1 MKFNIFRK
9 RKRKTLGEP
18 YSITGRGLRA
28 IRERTD
34 PTLSSDAYHILIA
47 LKKHHCDM
55 WELHKA
61 TPHLSPRAARKLVQH
76 LLQQGLIIGTRE
88 EYEKYNK
95 IEWQAIVVPLML
107 FAVVASFFFLVSRC

>member
-1 MKFNIFRK
+1 MKLYLFGK
-9 RKRKTLGEP
+9 RKKKTLRAP

-47 LKKHHCDM
+47 LKKDRCYM

-61 TPHLSPRAARKLVQH
+61 TLHLSPRAARKLVQH

-88 EYEKYNK
+88 EYEKYK
-95 IEWQAIVVPLML
+95 TIEWQAIVVPLML

>member
-1 MKFNIFRK
+1 MKFNLFRK
-9 RKRKTLGEP
+9 RKKKTLGEP

-55 WELHKA
+55 WEMHKA

-76 LLQQGLIIGTRE
+76 LLQQGFIIGT
-88 EYEKYNK
+88 YERHDQV
-95 IEWQAIVVPLML
+95 EWQAIVVPLIL
-107 FAVVASFFFLVSRC
+107 FAVVVSFFFLVSRC